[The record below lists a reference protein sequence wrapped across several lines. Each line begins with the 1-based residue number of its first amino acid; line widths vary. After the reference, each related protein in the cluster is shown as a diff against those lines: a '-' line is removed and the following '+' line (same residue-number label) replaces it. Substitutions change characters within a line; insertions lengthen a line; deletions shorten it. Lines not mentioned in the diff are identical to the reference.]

1 LVTFR
6 ERLPSLSDAGELF
19 AVCALPVYIWSIIA
33 VLREVPA
40 WILRLPLWDVV
51 GLIAYTQAFALV
63 ESILFFAAVVGLGLV
78 LPAAWL
84 RQRLPL
90 QGLLLVVAATTAA
103 ATFHY
108 AEHALRNWGVWGLGL
123 LVLLPLLLFVLG
135 SYLVRRYGRLEMAAL
150 AFVRRVSVLSYLY
163 VSISFVG
170 LLIVIARNIW

>member
-1 LVTFR
+1 
-6 ERLPSLSDAGELF
+6 
-19 AVCALPVYIWSIIA
+19 
-33 VLREVPA
+33 
-40 WILRLPLWDVV
+40 
-51 GLIAYTQAFALV
+51 
-63 ESILFFAAVVGLGLV
+63 